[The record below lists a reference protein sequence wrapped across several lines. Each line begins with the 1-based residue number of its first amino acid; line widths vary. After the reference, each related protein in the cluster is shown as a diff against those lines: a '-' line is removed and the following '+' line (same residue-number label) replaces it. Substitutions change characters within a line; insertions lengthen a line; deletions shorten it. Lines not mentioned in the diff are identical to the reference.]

1 MKPSRNKMTD
11 LSAII
16 ERLQQNEDISR
27 KFHEIETRILTILD
41 FTDLFEVLLTQIREK
56 FKVPYAWLSMI
67 EKSEVSTL
75 IQSLESSEILKER
88 LNIIDRE
95 SFFRIVS
102 SGMQPLL
109 ANTDL
114 KPYYRLLPKDYKFFI
129 KSIAIAPISLDG
141 EIIGSLNQADFSPQ
155 RFQPGIDTRCLQQ
168 LAVKVSLCL
177 SNVTAHEKIRFM
189 AYHDPL
195 TKLLN
200 RRVMES
206 VLKREMNRSRRY
218 GSTLSVVFLD
228 LDDFKK
234 VNDRY
239 GHDHGDALLQY
250 VAGKLLDMSRDADV
264 VARFAGDEFV
274 LILPETSA
282 ESAQTLMKRVKAYL
296 TAHPLDIDG
305 QSIPAAI
312 SFGVASTED
321 PHANTPSSILKCADV
336 MLYQA
341 KGEKKKNTA
350 GSPLASG
357 EVISGHT

>member
-1 MKPSRNKMTD
+1 MFTHPSEIKMND

-16 ERLQQNEDISR
+16 ERLKQNEDITQ

-41 FTDLFEVLLTQIREK
+41 FNDLFEVLLTQIREK

-75 IQSLESSEILKER
+75 IHALESSEIIKDR
-88 LNIIDRE
+88 FNIIDRK
-95 SFFRIVS
+95 SFFSLVDS
-102 SGMQPLL
+102 NMHPLL
-109 ANTDL
+109 VNEDL
-114 KPYYRLLPKDYKFFI
+114 KPYYKLLPKDYKYFI

-141 EIIGSLNQADFSPQ
+141 KIIGSLNQADFSPK
-155 RFQPGIDTRCLQQ
+155 RFQPGIDTSRLEQ
-168 LAVKVSLCL
+168 LAIKVSLCL
-177 SNVTAHEKIRFM
+177 SNVTAHEKIRFL

-206 VLKREMNRSRRY
+206 VLKRELNRSKRY
-218 GSTLSVVFLD
+218 GSILSVVFLD

-239 GHDHGDALLQY
+239 GHDIGDRLLQY
-250 VAGKLLDMSRDADV
+250 VAEQLLEMSRDPDV

-274 LILPETSA
+274 FILPETPVENA
-282 ESAQTLMKRVKAYL
+282 VILMERVKDYL
-296 TAHPLDIDG
+296 NTHPLEVG
-305 QSIPAAI
+305 ELRIPAPI

-321 PHANTPSSILKCADV
+321 PRANSTSRILKRADE
-336 MLYQA
+336 MLYEA
-341 KGEKKKNTA
+341 KAEKKTQNTA
-350 GSPLASG
+350 
-357 EVISGHT
+357 V

>member
-1 MKPSRNKMTD
+1 MTD

-16 ERLQQNEDISR
+16 ERLKQNEDISR

-41 FTDLFEVLLTQIREK
+41 FTDLFEILLTQIREK

-75 IQSLESSEILKER
+75 IHSLESSEMLKER
-88 LNIIDRE
+88 LNIIDRD
-95 SFFRIVS
+95 SFFNLAGS
-102 SGMQPLL
+102 KMKPLL

-114 KPYYRLLPKDYKFFI
+114 KPYYRLLPKDYKYFI

-141 EIIGSLNQADFSPQ
+141 EIIGSLNQADFSPR
-155 RFQPGIDTRCLQQ
+155 RFQPGIDTSCLEQ

-206 VLKREMNRSRRY
+206 ILKREMNRSRRY
-218 GSTLSVVFLD
+218 GSTLSVVFVD

-250 VAGKLLDMSRDADV
+250 VAEKLLDMSRDADV

-274 LILPETSA
+274 LILPETPA
-282 ESAQTLMKRVKAYL
+282 ESAEILMKRVEAYL
-296 TAHPLDIDG
+296 TAHPLEAG
-305 QSIPAAI
+305 GHCIPAAI

-321 PHANTPSSILKCADV
+321 SHANTPSRILKGADK
-336 MLYQA
+336 MLYRVKA
-341 KGEKKKNTA
+341 EKKANTMN
-350 GSPLASG
+350 PQTTVLYP
-357 EVISGHT
+357 EIQKRP

>member
-1 MKPSRNKMTD
+1 MTD

-16 ERLQQNEDISR
+16 ERLKQNEAISR

-75 IQSLESSEILKER
+75 IHSLESSDMLKER

-95 SFFRIVS
+95 SFFRLVG

-109 ANTDL
+109 ADKDL
-114 KPYYRLLPKDYKFFI
+114 KPYYKLLPKDYKYFI

-141 EIIGSLNQADFSPQ
+141 EIIGSLNQADFSSR
-155 RFQPGIDTRCLQQ
+155 RFQPGIDTSCLEQ

-206 VLKREMNRSRRY
+206 ILKREMNRSRRY
-218 GSTLSVVFLD
+218 GSTLSVVFVD

-239 GHDHGDALLQY
+239 GHDQGDALLQH
-250 VAGKLLDMSRDADV
+250 VAEKLLDMSRDADV

-274 LILPETSA
+274 LILPETPA
-282 ESAQTLMKRVKAYL
+282 ESAEILMKRVKAHL
-296 TAHPLDIDG
+296 NTHPLELEG
-305 QSIPAAI
+305 QCIPAAI

-321 PHANTPSSILKCADV
+321 PQANTASRILKCADEK
-336 MLYQA
+336 LYRA
-341 KGEKKKNTA
+341 KADNKTNSMDPHSAVRYPEIQKR
-350 GSPLASG
+350 P
-357 EVISGHT
+357 

>member
-1 MKPSRNKMTD
+1 MFTHPSEIKMTD

-16 ERLQQNEDISR
+16 ERLKQNEDVTK

-41 FTDLFEVLLTQIREK
+41 FSDLFEVLLTQIREK

-75 IQSLESSEILKER
+75 IHALESSEIIKDR

-95 SFFRIVS
+95 SFFSLVDS
-102 SGMQPLL
+102 NMHPLL
-109 ANTDL
+109 VNEDL
-114 KPYYRLLPKDYKFFI
+114 KPYYKLLPKDYKYFI

-141 EIIGSLNQADFSPQ
+141 EIIGSLNQADFSSK
-155 RFQPGIDTRCLQQ
+155 RFQPGIDTSRLEQ
-168 LAVKVSLCL
+168 LAIKVSLCL
-177 SNVTAHEKIRFM
+177 SNVTAHEKIRFL

-200 RRVMES
+200 RRVIES
-206 VLKREMNRSRRY
+206 VLKRELNRSKRY
-218 GSTLSVVFLD
+218 GSVLSVVFLD

-239 GHDHGDALLQY
+239 GHDIGDSLLQY
-250 VAGKLLDMSRDADV
+250 VAEQLLDMSRDSDV

-274 LILPETSA
+274 FILPETPSENA
-282 ESAQTLMKRVKAYL
+282 VILMERVKDYL
-296 TAHPLDIDG
+296 YTHPLEVG
-305 QSIPAAI
+305 ELRIPAAI

-321 PHANTPSSILKCADV
+321 PQANNISRILKRADE
-336 MLYQA
+336 MLYKA
-341 KGEKKKNTA
+341 KAEKKT
-350 GSPLASG
+350 
-357 EVISGHT
+357 